1 MPPQRSDTAVLV
13 GKNTYGQK
21 NTFVVEKKRSA
32 MPSAV
37 VHCSRLCTPPTE
49 TASCRGGQ
57 PAMIPRS
64 ITDKP
69 LFCRFSREFTMW
81 KSCAWMRDRSMGT
94 QRTQMDTRTANRGY
108 FPKPQMYK
116 RPVYDSIDRNVTI
129 ALQRMN
135 SPRTAQVVRSDGS
148 GLEDTKTRSRRIGM
162 DVPRWFGAVQ
172 ETSMTPGY
180 CITWFGT
187 AR

>member
-13 GKNTYGQK
+13 GKNTYRSQ
-21 NTFVVEKKRSA
+21 NTSSWGKKRSA
-32 MPSAV
+32 LPSA

-49 TASCRGGQ
+49 TASYRSGQ
-57 PAMIPRS
+57 PVMFPWS

-69 LFCRFSREFTMW
+69 LFCRFSRELTMW

-108 FPKPQMYK
+108 FPKPQMCK
-116 RPVYDSIDRNVTI
+116 RPMYDSIDRNVTI

-135 SPRTAQVVRSDGS
+135 SPRTAQVGSLDGS
-148 GLEDTKTRSRRIGM
+148 GLEDRKTRPRRIGM
-162 DVPRWFGAVQ
+162 DVPRWFGAGR